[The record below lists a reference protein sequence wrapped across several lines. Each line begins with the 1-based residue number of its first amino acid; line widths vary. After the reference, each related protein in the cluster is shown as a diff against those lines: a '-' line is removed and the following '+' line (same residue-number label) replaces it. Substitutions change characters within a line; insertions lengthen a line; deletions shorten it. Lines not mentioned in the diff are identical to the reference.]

1 MPFVFCYDSAMMLD
15 GPIISVIKVTIT
27 ALIGCM
33 GMSCGMQGWY
43 FSRQRKISM
52 PTRLLVTAGGLL
64 MMMPDDLTRVIG
76 LVILVA
82 MFVFERIRTS
92 KLTAAA

>member
-1 MPFVFCYDSAMMLD
+1 MMLD
-15 GPIISVIKVTIT
+15 GPIISVIKVTTT

-52 PTRLLVTAGGLL
+52 LTRLLVIAGGLL
-64 MMMPDDLTRVIG
+64 MMMPDDLTSLIG

-92 KLTAAA
+92 KLTATA